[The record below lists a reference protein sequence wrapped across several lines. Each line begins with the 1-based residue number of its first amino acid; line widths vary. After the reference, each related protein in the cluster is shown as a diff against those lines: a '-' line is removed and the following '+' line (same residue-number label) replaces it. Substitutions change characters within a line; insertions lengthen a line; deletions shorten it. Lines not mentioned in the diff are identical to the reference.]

1 MKKFEVTISYNTIIE
16 AEDYEDAKDIMLM
29 DYILDKHDLDIQ
41 EVETTWGQ
49 YLVLF
54 QCVLYYL

>member
-16 AEDYEDAKDIMLM
+16 AEDYEDAKDIMLT

-41 EVETTWGQ
+41 EVETI
-49 YLVLF
+49 
-54 QCVLYYL
+54 